1 MQTALLK
8 SACHV
13 AIVQRDLVAKVEEFG
28 LTQTP
33 PRTQTLL
40 GIFDGS
46 LGTRFMSKAQK
57 RKGGKGR
64 LNWKAEHRDSFFV
77 LPMTSWASTT
87 ADIPKKRLSTR
98 LTTSIENL
106 SSFLC
111 SFTSL
116 LQCEL
121 TRERDC
127 EKPLWLLPLQFSDF
141 GVATLF
147 SPMIFCKIPA
157 RKKKWIKKLQE
168 MPGKIAHVK

>member
-13 AIVQRDLVAKVEEFG
+13 ASVQRDLVAKVEEFG

-46 LGTRFMSKAQK
+46 LRTRFMSKAQK

-64 LNWKAEHRDSFFV
+64 LNWKAEHRDPFFV

-127 EKPLWLLPLQFSDF
+127 EKPLWLVPLQFSDF

-147 SPMIFCKIPA
+147 CTHDFLQDFGA
-157 RKKKWIKKLQE
+157 KKNGLKNYKKCQE
-168 MPGKIAHVK
+168 KLHT